1 MEAGLLLVSLE
12 CLHCGSSFRSQGSL
26 RAHIKYGA
34 PKCRGFCIRCG
45 CCRDIYL
52 HKAQLAFHLN
62 QPGVHQRPAAS
73 PPLDLP
79 ATATITNTTTTI
91 TTTHQAF
98 TPVTC
103 TVTRAAAP
111 PVMKLVSPVRPIVA
125 DSGRAAPPSM
135 PVIKETSNEPA
146 TLDWLQGAFD
156 VDQWLQEERDMSL
169 STPNMSFCELVSP
182 PASRIPCCT
191 IPAQLTASTLSSTPR
206 G

>member
-1 MEAGLLLVSLE
+1 MEAGLLLFSLE
-12 CLHCGSSFRSQGSL
+12 CLHCGSSFRTQGSL

-45 CCRDIYL
+45 CCRDIFL
-52 HKAQLAFHLN
+52 QKAQLAFHLN

-79 ATATITNTTTTI
+79 ATATSTHTTTTI
-91 TTTHQAF
+91 TTTQAS
-98 TPVTC
+98 TPVTY

-111 PVMKLVSPVRPIVA
+111 PPMKLISPVRPIVA

-135 PVIKETSNEPA
+135 PVIKKTGSEPA

-182 PASRIPCCT
+182 QPVKRRSHAALFQHS
-191 IPAQLTASTLSSTPR
+191 
-206 G
+206 